1 MRPPLRIRAY
11 DATELLETLAAK
23 LDLMWHIQGKPTS
36 SIKVELPR
44 MGMSKLRWAI
54 EATIEENCKTEHN
67 YCRSINV
74 IVNDIECIDIYKNRV
89 IVEGYFDKE
98 NKAIDEKEFIK
109 KCIIDFEL
117 GESVGC
123 LR

>member
-11 DATELLETLAAK
+11 NATELLETLAAK
-23 LDLMWHIQGKPTS
+23 LDLMWHVQGKPTN

-54 EATIEENCKTEHN
+54 EATIEENCKAEH
-67 YCRSINV
+67 CRSINV

-109 KCIIDFEL
+109 KCIVDFEL

>member
-1 MRPPLRIRAY
+1 MKPPLRIRAY
-11 DATELLETLAAK
+11 NATELLEELAAK

-44 MGMSKLRWAI
+44 MGMSKLRWGI
-54 EATIEENCKTEHN
+54 EATIEENCKAEHN
-67 YCRSINV
+67 YFRSINV

-109 KCIIDFEL
+109 KCIIYFEL
-117 GESVGC
+117 GESTI
-123 LR
+123 

>member
-1 MRPPLRIRAY
+1 MRPPLHIRAY

-36 SIKVELPR
+36 SIRVELPR

-54 EATIEENCKTEHN
+54 EATIEEDCKTEHN

-89 IVEGYFDKE
+89 VVEGYFDKE
-98 NKAIDEKEFIK
+98 NKTIDEKEFIK

-117 GESVGC
+117 GESVGR